1 MPSFSLDAATRRASS
16 LSIVKHIHV
25 RNKPRHVR
33 TWRVSGRIV
42 DGARVRARVCV
53 HRPGQVRR
61 VESR

>member
-1 MPSFSLDAATRRASS
+1 MCAHGSWPTSKDTSS
-16 LSIVKHIHV
+16 V

-33 TWRVSGRIV
+33 AWRVSGRVV